1 MKAVGFFSV
10 LAAILVAATAV
21 AADAPAYTCS
31 MRVGNPT
38 TDETVSKG
46 GAKKSKTAHAA
57 KSVKTKTTK
66 RSMSWPVSVSVR
78 GDNIPSD
85 NIKLKCYFF
94 GVTNGEQELLGEK
107 TLSVELDDKGNYKM
121 DIESPTEKLV
131 QKTTTT
137 TKVKQVAKGGHI
149 VKKAGPSNTK
159 SVTTGTRVTGC
170 IIQLVV
176 KGKVEK
182 SYASNPGW
190 SKLAKVDPVQVGEV
204 LKIR

>member
-1 MKAVGFFSV
+1 MKTYAV
-10 LAAILVAATAV
+10 LVAAFLVCFAAA
-21 AADAPAYTCS
+21 AADGPGYTCS
-31 MRVGNPT
+31 MRVGNSS

-66 RSMSWPVSVSVR
+66 SSMSWPVSVSLR
-78 GDNIPSD
+78 GDKIPTDS
-85 NIKLKCYFF
+85 IKLKCYFF

-107 TLSVELDDKGNYKM
+107 TLSVELDEKGNYKTEV
-121 DIESPTEKLV
+121 ESPTEKLV

-137 TKVKQVAKGGHI
+137 TKVKHVAKGGHV
-149 VKKAGPSNTK
+149 VKKTGPTSTK

-182 SYASNPGW
+182 SYASNSGW
-190 SKLAKVDPVQVGEV
+190 AKFAKTDPVSIPDV